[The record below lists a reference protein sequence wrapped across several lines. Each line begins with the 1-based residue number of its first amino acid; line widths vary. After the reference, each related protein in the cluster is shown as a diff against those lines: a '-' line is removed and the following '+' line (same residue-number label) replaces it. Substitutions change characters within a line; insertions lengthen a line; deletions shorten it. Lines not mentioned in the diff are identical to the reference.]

1 MNVMLLVHVDHN
13 GIIAEINKEHHTR
26 GVMACSMNDETQLV
40 TLPDNH
46 SFRFN
51 DTTVHYQMVKNFS
64 FKQLPTRYITPEWIE
79 LRTNTI
85 NRLKYL
91 GELENISRKVTMTA
105 SEYYAAPIFHGLLG
119 TELMKSNP
127 TTNTYASSIQEW
139 AAIQDISVDTAF
151 KELTIMHEQATGTF
165 LRNHALYLKYVRI
178 LGQTT
183 GEENM
188 KQVCE
193 DAYME
198 FLRNA
203 WI

>member
-1 MNVMLLVHVDHN
+1 MRVMLLVHVDSN
-13 GIIAEINKEHHTR
+13 GIIAQVDEEHRAR
-26 GVMACSMNDETQLV
+26 GLMACSLNDETV
-40 TLPDNH
+40 YVDVPDN
-46 SFRFN
+46 SRYDFN
-51 DTTVHYQMVKNFS
+51 DVNQNYQIIKNNS
-64 FKQLPTRYITPEWIE
+64 IKGLPVRYITPEWID

-85 NRLKYL
+85 LRLKYL
-91 GELENISRKVTMTA
+91 KELDGHAKSVTFTA
-105 SEYYAAPIFHGLLG
+105 SEYYAAPMFHGLLG

-127 TTNTYASSIQEW
+127 ATNTYASSIQEW
-139 AAIQDISVDTAF
+139 AAIQDIPVDTAF

-178 LGQTT
+178 LGQTS

-193 DAYME
+193 NAHME
-198 FLRNA
+198 FLKNA